1 MNQQEINTDEIKRL
15 INELTDAL
23 HSIENT
29 EVEIKEKQFICE
41 ETLDKLRRLNV
52 DPEIVRKIM
61 KRADELKGKTEN
73 FRTSQALYETISK
86 IKQ

>member
-1 MNQQEINTDEIKRL
+1 MNQNEINVDEIKSL
-15 INELTDAL
+15 INQLTDAL
-23 HSIENT
+23 NTIENT
-29 EVEIKEKQFICE
+29 IEEKQFICE

-52 DPEIVRKIM
+52 DPNIVRKIM

-73 FRTSQALYETISK
+73 FRTSQALYETISR